1 MSVSQQIVATY
12 KGPGRVVRRL
22 LSGPESEGRALAIL
36 MAACVIT
43 FIGQLP
49 RLSRE
54 AHLSGEELNPL
65 LGGALLGWVFMAP
78 LIFYALAFVSHLLSR
93 LAGGRGTGYGA
104 RIALFWAL
112 LAASPLI
119 LLWGLMAGFAGPG
132 AGLTLVGLMW
142 CIVFLWFWIAGLR
155 VAEWG
160 MGE

>member
-93 LAGGRGTGYGA
+93 LAGGRGTGYGGADRPFLGASGGEPAHPAMGVDGGVRRAGCRAHASGSYVVHCVFVVLDRGVA
-104 RIALFWAL
+104 R
-112 LAASPLI
+112 
-119 LLWGLMAGFAGPG
+119 
-132 AGLTLVGLMW
+132 
-142 CIVFLWFWIAGLR
+142 R
-155 VAEWG
+155 
-160 MGE
+160 